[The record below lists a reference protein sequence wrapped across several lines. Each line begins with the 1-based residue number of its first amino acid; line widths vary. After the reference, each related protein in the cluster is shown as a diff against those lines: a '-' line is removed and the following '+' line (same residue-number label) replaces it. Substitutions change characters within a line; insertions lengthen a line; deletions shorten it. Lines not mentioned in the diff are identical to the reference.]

1 MKGEGRGMGK
11 AAFVSLAVLGILSV
25 MLIGAGVPIAS
36 VYCTIKYGL
45 NIVAATIISF
55 FAVLCAGVLGF
66 FLFAFVFEDH
76 ASDILRE
83 ELSPRDREKLNLLR
97 SHLRA
102 TLDELDEIKVL
113 LGDIRDVLKEAGG

>member
-1 MKGEGRGMGK
+1 MRMGR
-11 AAFVSLAVLGILSV
+11 AAFVSLAVLGILTV

-36 VYCTIKYGL
+36 IYCTIKYGL
-45 NIVAATIISF
+45 NIVAAAVISF

-66 FLFAFVFEDH
+66 FLFAFVFSDH

-83 ELSPRDREKLNLLR
+83 EMSPRDREKLNLLR